1 MNNNNIEVAAAVE
14 NNNTKSIEVTEWA
27 YITGWMKSE
36 VATDFIAQAITEGS
50 YKKGQIKKGS
60 PRFANGKDKTE
71 GYEVR
76 VVAVSGIHPE
86 LEQAVVGY
94 RKEIEKKVR
103 PSAAPLKPWKSLLN
117 VDNIAVNTSVNAN
130 ITRVMER
137 TTTNNGYEGDIMA
150 RITGLEGGLCA
161 TASVTW
167 ESGTHSDA

>member
-1 MNNNNIEVAAAVE
+1 MNNNNIEVAASVE

-50 YKKGQIKKGS
+50 YKKGQIKKGA

-117 VDNIAVNTSVNAN
+117 VDNIAVDEEGNL
-130 ITRVMER
+130 RVTDKCIWLADGR
-137 TTTNNGYEGDIMA
+137 RIQLFTNNK
-150 RITGLEGGLCA
+150 
-161 TASVTW
+161 
-167 ESGTHSDA
+167 

>member
-1 MNNNNIEVAAAVE
+1 MNNNNNIEVAAAVE
-14 NNNTKSIEVTEWA
+14 NNNTKSLEVTEWA

-36 VATDFIAQAITEGS
+36 VATDFIAQSITEGS

-94 RKEIEKKVR
+94 RKEIGKKVR

-117 VDNIAVNTSVNAN
+117 VDNIAVDEEGNL
-130 ITRVMER
+130 RVTDKCIWLADGR
-137 TTTNNGYEGDIMA
+137 RIQLFTNNK
-150 RITGLEGGLCA
+150 
-161 TASVTW
+161 
-167 ESGTHSDA
+167 